1 MLISLKNLF
10 VKIEKFLDKKII
22 IFSLVLLSIVLGIV
36 GIITRNIIPSAII
49 FVVACFLIA
58 LPSGKYGLPIL
69 TYFFFLVAFIQ
80 TFFSLISS
88 FYIFILFFYYI
99 CLFLRLRTQLLVVI
113 KDNLKILI
121 VFVVFSL
128 YSAIVS
134 LTNIQNIKVFSIF
147 TFILYS
153 FLPISVI
160 LDRWTIKKLE
170 SIITLAI
177 ISITIIYIVSISL
190 YTIPYTRESYCLLV
204 RDNPENFI
212 GKSIFSIR
220 FSGLHVD
227 QNGMAMLAL
236 LPSSFFLLSFKKY
249 KNKVLLLVITIINL
263 LLTFM
268 TGSKSY
274 MICLFIVISLLVL
287 KIFLKQKEKTLIMTM
302 LVSILIVFFLVGS
315 GTELIS
321 SIFSRFLNAGQDG
334 LLSNLTT
341 GRNDLWKHYMLELF
355 SAPFRL
361 MFGYGTRASYTYF
374 FQETNVAHSF
384 YINLLWDY
392 GIIGTVIFSALI
404 VSSLQLKL
412 QKNENSVTKLY
423 NLSPLFVF
431 LIFAIGLNLT
441 GSIDLFFAIV
451 FMQLNVSIS
460 EIKILESNTN
470 DHDIAN
476 NVKNKQ
482 KHMPVKMR
490 TIDI

>member
-1 MLISLKNLF
+1 M
-10 VKIEKFLDKKII
+10 
-22 IFSLVLLSIVLGIV
+22 
-36 GIITRNIIPSAII
+36 P
-49 FVVACFLIA
+49 
-58 LPSGKYGLPIL
+58 
-69 TYFFFLVAFIQ
+69 
-80 TFFSLISS
+80 
-88 FYIFILFFYYI
+88 
-99 CLFLRLRTQLLVVI
+99 
-113 KDNLKILI
+113 
-121 VFVVFSL
+121 
-128 YSAIVS
+128 
-134 LTNIQNIKVFSIF
+134 
-147 TFILYS
+147 
-153 FLPISVI
+153 
-160 LDRWTIKKLE
+160 
-170 SIITLAI
+170 
-177 ISITIIYIVSISL
+177 
-190 YTIPYTRESYCLLV
+190 
-204 RDNPENFI
+204 
-212 GKSIFSIR
+212 
-220 FSGLHVD
+220 
-227 QNGMAMLAL
+227 
-236 LPSSFFLLSFKKY
+236 SFK
-249 KNKVLLLVITIINL
+249 
-263 LLTFM
+263 
-268 TGSKSY
+268 
-274 MICLFIVISLLVL
+274 
-287 KIFLKQKEKTLIMTM
+287 
-302 LVSILIVFFLVGS
+302 
-315 GTELIS
+315 
-321 SIFSRFLNAGQDG
+321 
-334 LLSNLTT
+334 LTT

-470 DHDIAN
+470 DQDIAN